1 MKLDGEYIVK
11 TLIDNGYE
19 AFFVGGCVR
28 DAFLGMAP
36 KDIDIATNALPEI
49 VEGLFERT
57 IPTGKDY
64 GTITILINEHSFE
77 VTTYRLD
84 CDYDG
89 RRPKVVTFANTLIE
103 DLSRRD
109 FTMNA
114 MAMGLDGEIVDPFE
128 GRKDLENGLLNFV
141 GNPME
146 RIREDRI
153 RILRYV
159 RFLSRYDLQP
169 GPSGVA
175 ADEIVDISNLS
186 AERVREEFNK
196 IMMSS
201 SAPRGIQLL
210 EEMGLLKQF
219 FPELSMC
226 KGFKQDHPAH
236 FQDVFDHTLTVLSK
250 CKADLILRLAA
261 LCHDLG
267 KVSTKTFD
275 EAGIGHFY
283 GHQKESVVLTEAM
296 MKRLKYSNKEIEAVK
311 TLVHHHM
318 RTYEAGTT
326 ASARRIIYQVGMEF
340 LDLFF
345 ELQLADTTAC
355 SGDRDTFVA
364 QINHMKMMC
373 HQLIE
378 MNEAFSLKDL
388 KINGND
394 LMAIGYTGKAI
405 GETLN
410 ALLEC
415 VISEICVNE
424 ADVLLEKAK
433 ELFSN
438 SHHVT

>member
-1 MKLDGEYIVK
+1 MKLNGEHIVK
-11 TLIDNGYE
+11 TLINHGYE
-19 AFFVGGCVR
+19 AYFVGGCVR

-36 KDIDIATNALPEI
+36 KDIDIATNALPEV
-49 VEGLFERT
+49 VESLFERT
-57 IPTGKDY
+57 VPTGKDY
-64 GTITILINEHSFE
+64 GTITVLIGEHSFE

-89 RRPKVVTFANTLIE
+89 RRPKAVTFANTLIE

-114 MAMGLDGEIVDPFE
+114 MAMGIDGEILDPFD
-128 GRKDLENGLLNFV
+128 GRKDLENGFLNFV
-141 GNPME
+141 GDPKE

-153 RILRYV
+153 RVLRYV

-175 ADEIVDISNLS
+175 TSDVVDISNLS

-196 IMMSS
+196 IIISS

-236 FQDVFDHTLTVLSK
+236 FQDVFDHTLTVLSH

-283 GHQKESVVLTEAM
+283 GHQKDSVALTEAM

-326 ASARRIIYQVGMEF
+326 ASARRIINQVGTEV

-355 SGDRDTFVA
+355 SGDRDAFVA
-364 QINHMKMMC
+364 QIYNMKSMC
-373 HQLIE
+373 HLLIE
-378 MNEAFSLKDL
+378 KNEAFSLKHL

-394 LMAIGYTGKAI
+394 LMGIGYKGKAI
-405 GETLN
+405 GEMLN
-410 ALLEC
+410 VLLEC
-415 VISEICVNE
+415 VISETCVNE

-433 ELFSN
+433 ALYL
-438 SHHVT
+438 